1 MQDVMD
7 SLKALGDENRVR
19 ILLALQDGELCVCQ
33 VIELLGLAA
42 STVSKH
48 LSILRS
54 ARLVESRKDGRWM
67 YYQLSKKTRFPVQA
81 QLFQLVSKAVH
92 DSSQASAD
100 RKALSKIR
108 KEDLAE
114 LCQRSA
120 TRNRR

>member
-92 DSSQASAD
+92 DSCQASAD
-100 RKALSKIR
+100 RKAISKIR

-114 LCQRSA
+114 LCQKSA

>member
-67 YYQLSKKTRFPVQA
+67 YYQLSKQTRFPVQA
-81 QLFQLVSKAVH
+81 QLFQWVSKAVH

-114 LCQRSA
+114 LCQKSA

>member
-67 YYQLSKKTRFPVQA
+67 YYQLSRKTRFPVQA
-81 QLFQLVSKAVH
+81 QLFQWVSKAVH

>member
-19 ILLALQDGELCVCQ
+19 ILLSLQDGELCVCQ
-33 VIELLGLAA
+33 IIELLGLAA

-81 QLFQLVSKAVH
+81 QLLRLVSKALH
-92 DSSQASAD
+92 DSSQAAAD
-100 RKALSKIR
+100 RKALAKIR
-108 KEDLAE
+108 KEDLEE
-114 LCQRSA
+114 LCQKPA
-120 TRNRR
+120 VRNRK

>member
-1 MQDVMD
+1 VQDVMD

-33 VIELLGLAA
+33 VIELLALAA

-67 YYQLSKKTRFPVQA
+67 YYQLSKKTRFAVQA

-114 LCQRSA
+114 LCQKSA

>member
-33 VIELLGLAA
+33 VIELLELAA

>member
-54 ARLVESRKDGRWM
+54 ARLVESRKDGRWI

-81 QLFQLVSKAVH
+81 QLFQLVSKAAH

-120 TRNRR
+120 TRNKR

>member
-100 RKALSKIR
+100 RKALSNIR